1 MRHPTV
7 AALLEAAA
15 LVLLGSAWLLW
26 TDARTWPLLGVLA
39 MMAVVV
45 ALQARSRH
53 KHLSVEWES
62 RVTPD
67 DLR

>member
-15 LVLLGSAWLLW
+15 SVLLGSVWLLW
-26 TDARTWPLLGVLA
+26 TDALPLRAWPLLVVLA

-45 ALQARSRH
+45 ALKARSRH
-53 KHLSVEWES
+53 KHPSVQ
-62 RVTPD
+62 
-67 DLR
+67 